1 LLPSNQGSYP
11 TQNMEDELHFYQEM
25 VEALTKNA
33 AVAFIICD
41 LQNRIL
47 HVNQTFEH
55 MFGWSFDEIVGQAL
69 PIIPP
74 SIQEDFYRVLAEK
87 KWEISVVETLKQRKN
102 LTLFHV
108 CETIT
113 PIRDSSGAV
122 ESYACIIDDITQRK
136 LSERALKESEQKYKS
151 LFDLNPDSVISFD
164 MNGLITS
171 VNAATIKLFGYT
183 EEELIVLD
191 FADICEPA
199 QFEFLTAKFAQAA
212 LGIPQN
218 FESTMLHKNKSKVEL
233 NQILMPILI
242 DEEICGVYC
251 LTKDITVRKRS
262 EELIQN
268 MAYFDSLTNLPN
280 RRYFENKLSV
290 QLEKS
295 NADSSRMAILFL
307 DLDGF
312 KQINDSLGHAAGDIV
327 LKEVAERLNQC
338 VRDHD
343 TVARLGGDEFTVCLP
358 MINDKEAALPV
369 ADRILQEMRL
379 PYLLKG
385 KEFYLSA
392 SIGLAFYP
400 DDGNDVDSLMRS
412 ADTALY
418 KVKEQGKNHIK
429 LYSPGMNDETIERQ
443 LLENELIHALNH
455 DEFVVHYQPQ
465 IHVHTKQ
472 ITGMEALIRWQHPKK
487 GLLYPGDFIAIAEE
501 SGLIVDMG
509 MKVMQIACSQC
520 VEWQNQGY
528 TNMRVAVNLSQ
539 VQLRRNDLVDKV
551 RQVLQETGLS
561 PSCLELEI
569 TESMAMHHAEHV
581 IAQLHALV
589 ELGVLISI
597 DDFGTGFSSLSYLNK
612 FPIHRL
618 KIDRSFIT
626 NITNRPDSAIVSA
639 IVGLA
644 HNLNLSVIVEGVET
658 ELQKTE
664 LPKLGC
670 HEMQGFLFSM
680 PLPADQFLLMLE
692 KGNVTNIDKSS
703 I

>member
-1 LLPSNQGSYP
+1 L
-11 TQNMEDELHFYQEM
+11 EDELHFHQEM
-25 VEALTKNA
+25 IEALTKNA

-55 MFGWSFDEIVGQAL
+55 MFGWSSDEVLGQTL

-74 SIQEDFYRVLAEK
+74 AIQEGFYVVLAEK

-102 LTLFHV
+102 HTLFHV

-113 PIRDSSGAV
+113 PIRDSSGSI
-122 ESYACIIDDITQRK
+122 ESYACIIDDITRRK

-151 LFDLNPDSVISFD
+151 LFDLNPDSVISMD
-164 MNGLITS
+164 MEGKITS
-171 VNAATIKLFGYT
+171 INAATIKMFGYT
-183 EEELIVLD
+183 EEELSVLN
-191 FADICEPA
+191 FIEICEPD
-199 QFEFLTAKFAQAA
+199 QYELVTTKFLEAK

-218 FESTMLHKNKSKVEL
+218 FESTMLHKNKSRVEL
-233 NQILMPILI
+233 NQILMPIII

-251 LTKDITVRKRS
+251 LTKDITVRKQS

-280 RRYFENKLSV
+280 RRYFENKINV
-290 QLEKS
+290 QLDKTD
-295 NADSSRMAILFL
+295 ADSSKMAILFL

-312 KQINDSLGHAAGDIV
+312 KLINDSLGHAAGDIV
-327 LKEVAERLNQC
+327 LKEVAERLNHS

-358 MINDKEAALPV
+358 MIKDKEAALPI
-369 ADRILQEMRL
+369 ADRILQEMRR

-392 SIGLAFYP
+392 SIGMAFYP
-400 DDGNDVDSLMRS
+400 EDGNDVDSLMRS

-418 KVKEQGKNHIK
+418 KVKGQGKNHIK
-429 LYSPGMNDETIERQ
+429 LYSPGMNEEAIERQ
-443 LLENELIHALNH
+443 LLENELIHALDN

-465 IHVHTKQ
+465 IHVQTKQ
-472 ITGMEALIRWQHPKK
+472 ITGMEALIRWQHPER
-487 GLLYPGDFIAIAEE
+487 GLLYPADFITIAEE
-501 SGLIVDMG
+501 SGLIVAMG
-509 MKVMQIACSQC
+509 LKVLQLACIQC
-520 VEWQNQGY
+520 VDWHNQGY
-528 TNMRVAVNLSQ
+528 TDMRIAVNLSQ
-539 VQLRRNDLVDKV
+539 MQLRRNDLIDNV
-551 RQVLQETGLS
+551 RQVLQETGLPS
-561 PSCLELEI
+561 SCLELEI
-569 TESMAMHHAEHV
+569 TESMAMHHADQV

-597 DDFGTGFSSLSYLNK
+597 DDFGTGFSSLSYLNR

-639 IVGLA
+639 IIGLA

-658 ELQKTE
+658 EVQKDE

-670 HEMQGFLFSM
+670 HEMQGYLFSM

-692 KGNVTNIDKSS
+692 QGYVNK
-703 I
+703 